1 MKKISL
7 SIAVLLLL
15 FTLTACGSEEQEN
28 KTKNEPK
35 QEVNNEEVAKKNAEK
50 YPAKAGTM
58 LYDKNES
65 KFKGME
71 YYFKGTLVKT
81 ETLEGLFDE
90 MQTAFL
96 VKNEEGYI
104 MSVFPMY
111 EIEVNEGDEIEVWG
125 NLSGDGYSSADLG
138 VDNVVGVTGS
148 INAFKINVNGETK

>member
-1 MKKISL
+1 MKRYLL
-7 SIAVLLLL
+7 SIVALL
-15 FTLTACGSEEQEN
+15 FLFSLTACGSEEQKN
-28 KTKNEPK
+28 NTNNEPT
-35 QEVNNEEVAKKNAEK
+35 QEVSNEKAAEKNVEK
-50 YPAKAGTM
+50 YPAKAGAM

-104 MSVFPMY
+104 MPVFPIY